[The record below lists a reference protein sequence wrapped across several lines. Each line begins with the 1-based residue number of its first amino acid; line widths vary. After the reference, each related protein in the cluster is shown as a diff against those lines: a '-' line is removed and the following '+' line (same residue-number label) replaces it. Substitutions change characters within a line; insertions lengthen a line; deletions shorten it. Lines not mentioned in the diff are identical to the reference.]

1 MPAPY
6 SMDLRWRIVRSCERG
21 TQSQREVAECFQVSL
36 ATVENILRL
45 YRRTGDVSPHRR
57 QRLGPVVRIDDK
69 AREQLR
75 RSLKNQP
82 DMTLAELREQLARK
96 NGLRVSTS
104 RICRVLQQM
113 GLRRKKRRS
122 MPVNETPRA
131 YLRSVSGTAGKS
143 PAARSKSSSSLTK
156 PV

>member
-6 SMDLRWRIVRSCERG
+6 SMDLRRRIVQACERG
-21 TQSQREVAECFQVSL
+21 TQSQREVAEFFQVSL

-45 YRRTGDVSPHRR
+45 YRRTGDVLPQRR

-75 RSLKNQP
+75 RSLEHQP
-82 DMTLAELREQLARK
+82 DMTLAELREQLVRK

-113 GLRRKKRRS
+113 GLRRKKGD
-122 MPVNETPRA
+122 TC
-131 YLRSVSGTAGKS
+131 L
-143 PAARSKSSSSLTK
+143 
-156 PV
+156 

>member
-6 SMDLRWRIVRSCERG
+6 SMDLRWRIVLACERG
-21 TQSQREVAECFQVSL
+21 TQSQREVAELFQVSL

-45 YRRTGDVSPHRR
+45 YRRTGDVLPQRR
-57 QRLGPVVRIDDK
+57 KRLGPVVRIDDK

-75 RSLKNQP
+75 RSLENQP
-82 DMTLAELREQLARK
+82 DMTLAELREQLACK
-96 NGLRVSTS
+96 NDLRVSTS

-122 MPVNETPRA
+122 MLVNGTPCA
-131 YLRSVSGTAGKS
+131 YVRSAIGIAGK
-143 PAARSKSSSSLTK
+143 
-156 PV
+156 